1 MYIYM
6 SSEWRTGLEDN
17 VLEGTSSK
25 QKRLSVLLNWNCGGN
40 CLSETPA
47 ISFLMAFV
55 GFPTLQALTV
65 LLNLRGVPYLNNSP

>member
-6 SSEWRTGLEDN
+6 TSEWRTGLEDT

-40 CLSETPA
+40 C
-47 ISFLMAFV
+47 
-55 GFPTLQALTV
+55 
-65 LLNLRGVPYLNNSP
+65 